1 MCYNVKILL
10 HLYISIFL
18 KKMWKSSIFPFIII
32 LSNENSKVKEKAT
45 TLLSVMKEMKDGK
58 F

>member
-1 MCYNVKILL
+1 
-10 HLYISIFL
+10 
-18 KKMWKSSIFPFIII
+18 MWKSSIFAFIIV